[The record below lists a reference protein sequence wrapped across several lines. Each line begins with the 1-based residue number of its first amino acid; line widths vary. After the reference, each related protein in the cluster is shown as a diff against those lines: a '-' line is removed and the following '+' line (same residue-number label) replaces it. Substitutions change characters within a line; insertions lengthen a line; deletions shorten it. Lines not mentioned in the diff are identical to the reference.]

1 MVLLNSLLLSLPF
14 NYYELLCTLS
24 LFGKMHTI
32 SMHTMTKDVF
42 SSVNNH
48 NHDGNLIQTGRQL
61 SQQWKIYTRVI
72 AHFL

>member
-1 MVLLNSLLLSLPF
+1 MVLLSSLLLRLPF

-24 LFGKMHTI
+24 LFGKMHTMI
-32 SMHTMTKDVF
+32 KDVF